1 MCMLLNRLVKRD
13 STRTAY
19 SSDHTNYL
27 ILLLI
32 IILAKT
38 NDCNSSNLSNISLKK
53 IIFSDKHNQVSR
65 SNCKLSNVLRR
76 LVKITNHH

>member
-1 MCMLLNRLVKRD
+1 MLLNRLVKRD
-13 STRTAY
+13 STRATY

-27 ILLLI
+27 ILLFI
-32 IILAKT
+32 KTLAKI

-53 IIFSDKHNQVSR
+53 LIFSNKHNQVSVF
-65 SNCKLSNVLRR
+65 NCKLSNALRC